1 MDGKSFPAFTL
12 ADLGRLGRMQER
24 MMEEARKMERALLI
38 TLERHEALVQSGSQH
53 AASANAGA
61 SKPMPELKAIDRTY
75 NRSGVKSSRG
85 RRPKADWDGSVKN
98 FVFEQLDDNG
108 WPLPGDAGWS
118 CQADV
123 ERAVADHIEKT
134 CGASICE
141 SQVRHHT
148 HRLMSEWFEWK
159 QKKAGK

>member
-38 TLERHEALVQSGSQH
+38 TLERHEALVQSGTQH

-61 SKPMPELKAIDRTY
+61 SKPIPELKAIDRTY
-75 NRSGVKSSRG
+75 NRSAVKSRRG
-85 RRPKADWDGSVKN
+85 RRPKADWDGAIKN
-98 FVFEQLDDNG
+98 FVFERLDHHG
-108 WPLPGDAGWS
+108 WPQAEDREWS
-118 CQADV
+118 CQAAV
-123 ERAVADHIEKT
+123 EKAAADHIAET
-134 CGASICE
+134 RGFSLSE
-141 SQVRHHT
+141 SVVRYHT
-148 HRLMSEWFEWK
+148 GRLMSEWQ